1 MKVLITGATGF
12 VGSNLFS
19 RLESTRKDLDLR
31 AITRSAEKL
40 EKKIGDLSIEIIE
53 ADVMDY
59 AGLTKALKGYDVAYY
74 LIHSMEGSS
83 PKEWK
88 KFAERDRKAAE
99 NFSKAATECRV
110 DRIIYLGG
118 LIHANDVL
126 SSNKKSSNIS
136 EHMKSRIEAGKI
148 LSTSSARLQFSGP
161 RLY

>member
-1 MKVLITGATGF
+1 M
-12 VGSNLFS
+12 
-19 RLESTRKDLDLR
+19 
-31 AITRSAEKL
+31 
-40 EKKIGDLSIEIIE
+40 SIEIIE

-59 AGLTKALKGYDVAYY
+59 SCLTKALKGCDVAYY
-74 LIHSMEGSS
+74 LIHPMTGSS
-83 PKEWK
+83 PQEWK

-136 EHMKSRIEAGKI
+136 EHMKAESR
-148 LSTSSARLQFSGP
+148 
-161 RLY
+161 